1 MAELPFMASEN
12 IMMDAVKAGGDRQEL
27 HERIRTLSLEA
38 GRQVKEEGK
47 ENNLLELIASD
58 PLFGLGEE
66 ELRNTLDPE
75 KYTGRAAYQTTA
87 YLRDIVKPLLKENE
101 SDLGW
106 KPEINV

>member
-47 ENNLLELIASD
+47 ENNLLELIAQD
-58 PLFGLGEE
+58 PVFGLSEE
-66 ELRNTLDPE
+66 ELQNTLDPE
-75 KYTGRAAYQTTA
+75 KYTGRAGYQTDA
-87 YLRDIVKPLLKENE
+87 YLKDIVKMISGGNRKSM
-101 SDLGW
+101 SDKKNIL
-106 KPEINV
+106 